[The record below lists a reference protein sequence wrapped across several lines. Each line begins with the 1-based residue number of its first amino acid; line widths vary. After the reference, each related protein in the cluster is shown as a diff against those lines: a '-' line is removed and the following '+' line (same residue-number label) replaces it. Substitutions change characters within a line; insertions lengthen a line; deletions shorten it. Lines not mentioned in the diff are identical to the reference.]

1 MKNEFYSGQIILI
14 IFSRKTKKVNHSP
27 IISKNIAV
35 VQNTFQKHLGV
46 ILDFRFTFDEHLKN
60 VESQINKTI
69 GLLRH
74 LRNTLPRP
82 ALMTTYIK
90 RL

>member
-27 IISKNIAV
+27 IVPKNIAV

-60 VESQINKTI
+60 VQSQINKTI
-69 GLLRH
+69 GLLRQ
-74 LRNTLPRP
+74 LRNTLS
-82 ALMTTYIK
+82 
-90 RL
+90 